1 MKTKEQKRETIDALI
16 KAMPDVTATVFTT
29 FAREGES
36 GLSVAQMQQMRRELR
51 LIQSEYVVAK
61 KRLIEQ
67 VISSLGYEGVD
78 ISSADGSMGLM
89 LAKGDIY
96 TAVKT
101 LAKFA
106 KTNPALKLFVG
117 WTDGHV
123 ITHEELME
131 MALLPSRE
139 ELLVRLMGMLQSPM
153 RGLAIVLSQIASQ
166 KSSEVPTV

>member
-16 KAMPDVTATVFTT
+16 KAMPVVTATVFTT

-36 GLSVAQMQQMRRELR
+36 GLSVAQMQEMRRELR
-51 LIQSEYVVAK
+51 SIQSEYVVAK

-67 VISSLGYEGVD
+67 AISSLGYEGVD

-106 KTNPALKLFVG
+106 KANPALKLFVG
-117 WTDGHV
+117 WTDGH
-123 ITHEELME
+123 IIAHEELME
-131 MALLPSRE
+131 MASLPSRE
-139 ELLVRLMGMLQSPM
+139 ELLVRLIGMLQSPM
-153 RGLAIVLSQIASQ
+153 RGLAIVLNQIASQ
-166 KSSEVPTV
+166 KSSGVPTV